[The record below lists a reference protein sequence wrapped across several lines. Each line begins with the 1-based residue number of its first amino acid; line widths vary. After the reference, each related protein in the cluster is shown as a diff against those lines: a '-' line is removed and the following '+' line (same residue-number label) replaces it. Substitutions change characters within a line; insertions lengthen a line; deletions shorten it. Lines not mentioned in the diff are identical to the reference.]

1 MTALTDT
8 VPPPRRAL
16 HRVLAR
22 RRSPGWMQARIV
34 FNAYRIL
41 LGVLLL
47 ASLPWTG
54 PLALLGIIPIVWAA
68 VSYSWIYRVQHA
80 RTVRN

>member
-1 MTALTDT
+1 M
-8 VPPPRRAL
+8 R
-16 HRVLAR
+16 
-22 RRSPGWMQARIV
+22 ARIV

>member
-1 MTALTDT
+1 
-8 VPPPRRAL
+8 
-16 HRVLAR
+16 
-22 RRSPGWMQARIV
+22 MQARIV